1 MDLTL
6 FLFDS
11 RKTLRGVFSKGIA
24 RCVHDERNHTLSA
37 EIPIHHAARPG
48 EYLGLACVDG
58 RFRIFCIDYADE
70 DEDTATTAITA
81 TDAAVDELSG
91 TIISR
96 AEAENI
102 TAEKEVREII
112 AAAGW
117 TVGVFE
123 ADEKTGS
130 VKSGMVSAWD
140 ALSDAGKA
148 YNMFVEPHYT
158 FAGNR
163 ITGKTVDVLAKKPV
177 YRGRLVEHGN
187 DASSIRISYGKR
199 PRPAIYPIGADGLNI
214 AGVVWSKET
223 GDPVDKPAGQLWIG
237 VPEAVEE
244 YGERGQTYEEPNIT
258 DANELA
264 RKAWEK
270 AKEAAKPEITATARI
285 SDMEMIAGQDWKK
298 IRMFDLVRVR
308 PKYGQDA
315 EEQAIRIERD
325 YVRYAD
331 TKITLGKE
339 QESSAKQ
346 VKALLKSSAV
356 TASRLSSHGRGI
368 GANTTLLADTNV
380 RLYELD
386 GYTRTELSN
395 VSIQL
400 SAQEAAIVLKASRE
414 DLAETDRKTS
424 EALIRL
430 DAAESEIL
438 LKASLEQVA
447 GVESK
452 VDEVSVRLNA
462 AEKKIELKA
471 DYIDLQGYV
480 TAEQLETT
488 KAEIEVAWSELIRTD
503 TLYVTGDASVTNTLT
518 AGKISASG
526 GFRLNGRDVSTTT
539 VPVVTE
545 FTQASG
551 QTAPT
556 TDITFLL
563 TVTGTDTSKTV
574 AA

>member
-11 RKTLRGVFSKGIA
+11 RQTLRGILSKGIA

-58 RFRIFCIDYADE
+58 RFRLFCIDYADE

-81 TDAAVDELSG
+81 TDAAVDELRG

-148 YNMFVEPHYT
+148 YNLFVAPHYT

-163 ITGKTVDVLAKKPV
+163 ITGKTVDVLAKNPV
-177 YRGRLVEHGN
+177 YRGRLVERGN

-270 AKEAAKPEITATARI
+270 AQEAAKPEITATARI

-400 SAQEAAIVLKASRE
+400 SAQEAAILIKASRE
-414 DLAETDRKTS
+414 DLAETDRQLS
-424 EALIRL
+424 EVSVRL
-430 DAAESEIL
+430 DAANSELL
-438 LKASLEQVA
+438 LKASKSEFYGL
-447 GVESK
+447 ESK

-462 AEKKIELKA
+462 AERKIELKA

-480 TAEQLETT
+480 TANRLATEIANLETAI
-488 KAEIEVAWSELIRTD
+488 AENLFVQDLGAKSLQTVNFKLGND
-503 TLYVTGDASVTNTLT
+503 TVKKSGLT
-518 AGKISASG
+518 
-526 GFRLNGRDVSTTT
+526 
-539 VPVVTE
+539 VVTS

-551 QTAPT
+551 ETAKT
-556 TDITFLL
+556 TDTTVLSTAVGDQIAHMPNAG
-563 TVTGTDTSKTV
+563 TVTTF
-574 AA
+574 

>member
-11 RKTLRGVFSKGIA
+11 RQTLRGILSKGIA
-24 RCVHDERNHTLSA
+24 RCVHDERNHMLSA

-58 RFRIFCIDYADE
+58 RFRLFCIDYADE
-70 DEDTATTAITA
+70 DEDTAITAITA

-91 TIISR
+91 TIISQT
-96 AEAENI
+96 EAESI
-102 TAEKEVREII
+102 TADQEMREII

-148 YNMFVEPHYT
+148 YNLFVAPHYT

-163 ITGKTVDVLAKKPV
+163 ITGKTVDVLAKNPV
-177 YRGRLVEHGN
+177 YRGRLVERGN

-270 AKEAAKPEITATARI
+270 AQEAAKPEITATARI

-400 SAQEAAIVLKASRE
+400 SAQEAAILIKASRE
-414 DLAETDRKTS
+414 DLAETDRQLS
-424 EALIRL
+424 EVSVRL
-430 DAAESEIL
+430 DAANSELL
-438 LKASLEQVA
+438 LKASKSEFYGL
-447 GVESK
+447 ESK

-462 AEKKIELKA
+462 AERKIELKA

-480 TAEQLETT
+480 TANRLATEIANLETAI
-488 KAEIEVAWSELIRTD
+488 AENLFVQDLGAKSLQTVNFKLGND
-503 TLYVTGDASVTNTLT
+503 TVKKSGLT
-518 AGKISASG
+518 
-526 GFRLNGRDVSTTT
+526 
-539 VPVVTE
+539 VVTS

-551 QTAPT
+551 ETAKT
-556 TDITFLL
+556 TDTTVLSTAVGDQIAHMPNAG
-563 TVTGTDTSKTV
+563 TVTTF
-574 AA
+574 

>member
-11 RKTLRGVFSKGIA
+11 RQTLRGILSKGIA

-48 EYLGLACVDG
+48 EYLGIACVDG
-58 RFRIFCIDYADE
+58 RFRLFCIDYADE

-96 AEAENI
+96 AETESV
-102 TAEKEVREII
+102 TAEKAVREII
-112 AAAGW
+112 EAAGFE
-117 TVGVFE
+117 VGVYE
-123 ADEKTGS
+123 ANDKTSS
-130 VKSGMVSAWD
+130 VKSGMVSAWE
-140 ALSDAGKA
+140 ALSDAAKA
-148 YNMFVEPHYT
+148 YNLFMAPHYT

-163 ITGKTVDVLAKKPV
+163 ITGKTVDVLAKNPV
-177 YRGRLVEHGN
+177 YRGRLVERGN

-199 PRPAIYPIGADGLNI
+199 PRPAIYPIGADNLNI
-214 AGVVWSKET
+214 AGVAWSKAN

-237 VPEAVEE
+237 VPEAVEA
-244 YGERGQTYEEPNIT
+244 YGARGQTYEEPNIT
-258 DANELA
+258 DANELT
-264 RKAWEK
+264 RKAWDK
-270 AKEAAKPEITATARI
+270 AQEAARPEVTATARI

-315 EEQAIRIERD
+315 EEQVIRIERD
-325 YVRYAD
+325 YVRHAD

-339 QESSAKQ
+339 ADSSAKQ
-346 VKALLKSSAV
+346 VKALMKSSAV
-356 TASRLSSHGRGI
+356 AASKISSHGRGI
-368 GANTTLLADTNV
+368 GANTTMLADTNV

-386 GYTRTELSN
+386 GYTRTEISN

-400 SAQEAAIVLKASRE
+400 SAQEAAILLKASRE
-414 DLAETDRKTS
+414 DLAETDRQLS
-424 EALIRL
+424 EVSVRL
-430 DAAESEIL
+430 DAANSELL
-438 LKASLEQVA
+438 LKASKAEFY

-480 TAEQLETT
+480 TADKLATEIAKLETAIAENLFVQDLGAKSLQTVNFKLGNDAVT
-488 KAEIEVAWSELIRTD
+488 KS
-503 TLYVTGDASVTNTLT
+503 GLT
-518 AGKISASG
+518 
-526 GFRLNGRDVSTTT
+526 
-539 VPVVTE
+539 VVTS

-551 QTAPT
+551 ETAQT
-556 TDITFLL
+556 TDTTVLSTALGDRIAHMPSAG
-563 TVTGTDTSKTV
+563 TVTTF
-574 AA
+574 

>member
-11 RKTLRGVFSKGIA
+11 RQTMRGILYKGIA

-37 EIPIHHAARPG
+37 EIPIHHAARTG

-58 RFRIFCIDYADE
+58 RFRLFCIDYADE
-70 DEDTATTAITA
+70 NEDTAITAITA

-96 AEAENI
+96 AEAESV
-102 TAEKEVREII
+102 TAEKAVREII
-112 AAAGW
+112 EAAGFA
-117 TVGVFE
+117 VGVYE
-123 ADEKTGS
+123 ANDKTSS
-130 VKSGMVSAWD
+130 VKSGMVSAWE
-140 ALSDAGKA
+140 ALSDAEKA
-148 YNMFVEPHYT
+148 YNLFMAPHYT

-163 ITGKTVDVLAKKPV
+163 ITGKTVDVLAKNPV
-177 YRGRLVEHGN
+177 YRGRLVERGN

-270 AKEAAKPEITATARI
+270 AREAAKPEITATARI

-308 PKYGQDA
+308 PKYGQDV
-315 EEQAIRIERD
+315 EEQVIRIERD
-325 YVRYAD
+325 YVRHAD

-339 QESSAKQ
+339 QDSSAKQ
-346 VKALLKSSAV
+346 VKALMKSSAV
-356 TASRLSSHGRGI
+356 AASKISSHGRGI
-368 GANTTLLADTNV
+368 GANTTMLADTNV

-386 GYTRTELSN
+386 GYTRTEISN

-400 SAQEAAIVLKASRE
+400 SAQEAAILLKASRE

-447 GVESK
+447 GVESQ

-462 AEKKIELKA
+462 AERKIELKA
-471 DYIDLQGYV
+471 DYIDLKGYV
-480 TAEQLETT
+480 TADELATEIADINAAF
-488 KAEIEVAWSELIRTD
+488 AESISTEYLVAGTYATFNCPIR
-503 TLYVTGDASVTNTLT
+503 YQGNTVSKSPLT
-518 AGKISASG
+518 
-526 GFRLNGRDVSTTT
+526 
-539 VPVVTE
+539 VVTS

-551 QTAPT
+551 ETAQTT
-556 TDITFLL
+556 GITVLNTAL
-563 TVTGTDTSKTV
+563 GEQIAHMPNAGTVTTF
-574 AA
+574 

>member
-11 RKTLRGVFSKGIA
+11 RQTLRGILSKGIA

-48 EYLGLACVDG
+48 EYLGLDCVDG
-58 RFRIFCIDYADE
+58 RFRLFCIDYADE

-91 TIISR
+91 TIINR
-96 AEAENI
+96 TEAESI
-102 TAEKEVREII
+102 TAEKTVREII
-112 AAAGW
+112 EAAGW
-117 TVGVFE
+117 TAGIIE
-123 ADEKTGS
+123 AGDKTGS
-130 VKSGMVSAWD
+130 VKSGLVSAWNALGD
-140 ALSDAGKA
+140 AAKA
-148 YNMFVEPHYT
+148 YNLFMAPHYT

-163 ITGKTVDVLAKKPV
+163 ITGKTVDVLAKSPV
-177 YRGRLVEHGN
+177 YRGRLVERGN

-199 PRPAIYPIGADGLNI
+199 PRPAIYPIGADGLSI
-214 AGVVWSKET
+214 ADVVWSQEK
-223 GDPVDKPAGQLWIG
+223 GDPVDKPEGQLWIG

-244 YGERGQTYEEPNIT
+244 YGEHGQTYEEPNIT
-258 DANELA
+258 DANELT

-270 AKEAAKPEITATARI
+270 AQDAAKPEITATARI

-315 EEQAIRIERD
+315 EEQVIRIERD
-325 YVRYAD
+325 YVRHAD

-339 QESSAKQ
+339 QDSSAKQ

-438 LKASLEQVA
+438 LKASLEQVD
-447 GVESK
+447 GVESQ

-462 AEKKIELKA
+462 AERKIELKA

-480 TAEQLETT
+480 TADELAT
-488 KAEIEVAWSELIRTD
+488 EIAD
-503 TLYVTGDASVTNTLT
+503 
-518 AGKISASG
+518 ISATFAESISTEYLVASTYATFNCPIRYQG
-526 GFRLNGRDVSTTT
+526 STVGRSPLT
-539 VPVVTE
+539 VVTS

-551 QTAPT
+551 ETAQT
-556 TDITFLL
+556 TDMTILNTALGEQIAHMPNAG
-563 TVTGTDTSKTV
+563 TVTTF
-574 AA
+574 